1 MACLQHV
8 AYSAG
13 VGTDAGGMPVVGLVF
28 DVGRAT
34 PVQAARGCPSLQ
46 RRPIGYA
53 SGFSSCSSVG
63 TNSLTVGWMCIL
75 RDIAV

>member
-13 VGTDAGGMPVVGLVF
+13 VGTDAVGMPVVGLVF
-28 DVGRAT
+28 DVGGAT
-34 PVQAARGCPSLQ
+34 PGSTRPGGARRYK

-63 TNSLTVGWMCIL
+63 TNSLTVGWM
-75 RDIAV
+75 